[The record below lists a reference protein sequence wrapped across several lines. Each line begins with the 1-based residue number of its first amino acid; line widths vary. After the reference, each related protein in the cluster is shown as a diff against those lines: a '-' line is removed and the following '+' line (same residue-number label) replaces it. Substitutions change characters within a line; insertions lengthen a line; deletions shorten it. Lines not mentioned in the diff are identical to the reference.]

1 MRGVPCTTT
10 RACPVC
16 GGHRAVALHEQQF
29 ALPEASPLPPAY
41 AIASCEACGACF
53 ADTPA
58 SQSAYD
64 RHYRQ
69 FSKYDDP
76 ALGTGGGASPAD
88 RERLDET
95 AALLATQP
103 LPGGKES
110 SILDIGC
117 AGGGLLLALAAH
129 GFHDLSGMDPSAAC
143 VERVRRHGFPC
154 HRGMLSDVAT
164 ALCPGTTWDV
174 VVLSHVVEHVVD
186 VRASLCAVRGLL
198 ADGGVCYVEVPD
210 AGRYAVDAFVPFYFF
225 DAEHINHFDGAA
237 LANLAAA
244 TGFDVESE
252 DARDLLLDGGKRYPA
267 RWSLFR
273 KNGPARVPV
282 RDLTLRERLSA
293 YIEAS
298 VRAQDPGAFDALA
311 ASRRPVLLWGAGSHA
326 QRVLRNSPLGRC
338 NLIGVVDRD
347 PGKQGQALLGH
358 KIGDPEAVL
367 AELASEVTIVIASVL
382 HGDEIAASIAAAG
395 LTNPLMVAR

>member
-1 MRGVPCTTT
+1 MSGVPCTTT

-16 GGHRAVALHEQQF
+16 GGRRAVALHEQQF

-41 AIASCEACGACF
+41 TIASCEECGACF

-58 SQSAYD
+58 SQHAYD
-64 RHYRQ
+64 RHYRH

-76 ALGTGGGASPAD
+76 ALGTGGGESLSD
-88 RERLDET
+88 RARLDET
-95 AALLATQP
+95 AAVLAAQP
-103 LPGGKES
+103 LPRDKES
-110 SILDIGC
+110 RILDIGC
-117 AGGGLLLALAAH
+117 AGGGLLLALAAR
-129 GFHDLSGMDPSAAC
+129 GFHDLSGVDPSGAC

-154 HRGMLSDVAT
+154 HQGMLSEIAT
-164 ALCPGTTWDV
+164 ALPRGATWDV

-186 VRASLCAVRGLL
+186 VRASLRAVRDLL
-198 ADGGVCYVEVPD
+198 AEGGVCYVEVPD
-210 AGRYAVDAFVPFYFF
+210 AERYVVDAFVPFYFF

-237 LANLAAA
+237 LSNLASV
-244 TGFDVESE
+244 TGFDVRAEGTR
-252 DARDLLLDGGKRYPA
+252 ALRLDGGKRYPA

-273 KNGPARVPV
+273 KDGAARAPV
-282 RDLTLRERLSA
+282 RDLALRERLSA

-298 VRAQDPGAFDALA
+298 KRAQDPAVFDALA
-311 ASRRPVLLWGAGSHA
+311 ASHRPVLLWGAGSHA
-326 QRVLRNSPLGRC
+326 QRMLRNSPLGRC

-358 KIGDPEAVL
+358 EIRDPEAVL
-367 AELASEVTIVIASVL
+367 AGLNSEVTIVIASVL

-395 LTNPLMVAR
+395 LINPLMVAR